1 MPVVTCL
8 DMEGVLTPE
17 NWINVAERTGIEKL
31 RLTTRDIS
39 DYDEL
44 MKMRLE
50 ILDQHN
56 IKLPDLQAVI
66 NSLDPLEGAVEF
78 LNWLRTVCPVIIL
91 SDTFYEFADPLMK
104 KLGRPTLFCNS
115 LVVDESGRITDYVLR
130 QKDGKRKSV
139 RAMHDLQFKVI
150 AAGDSYNDTTMLAEA
165 DAGIL
170 FRPPDNVVAE
180 FSQYPVVHSYDDFKA
195 EIEKSLK
202 QLS

>member
-1 MPVVTCL
+1 MPVVVCL
-8 DMEGVLTPE
+8 DLEGVLTPE

-50 ILDQHN
+50 ILDRN
-56 IKLPDLQAVI
+56 NLRLPDLQAVI
-66 NSLDPLEGAVEF
+66 RTLDPLEGAVEF
-78 LNWLRTVCPVIIL
+78 MEWLRAACPVIIL
-91 SDTFYEFADPLMK
+91 SDTFYEFADPLME

-115 LVVDESGRITDYVLR
+115 LVVDDGGRIVDYHLR

-139 RAMHDLQFKVI
+139 QAMHSLQFKVI
-150 AAGDSYNDTTMLAEA
+150 AVGDSYNDTTMLAEA

-180 FSQYPVVHSYDDFKA
+180 FPQFPVTRSYGELRG
-195 EIEKSLK
+195 EIGKNLK
-202 QLS
+202 KLS